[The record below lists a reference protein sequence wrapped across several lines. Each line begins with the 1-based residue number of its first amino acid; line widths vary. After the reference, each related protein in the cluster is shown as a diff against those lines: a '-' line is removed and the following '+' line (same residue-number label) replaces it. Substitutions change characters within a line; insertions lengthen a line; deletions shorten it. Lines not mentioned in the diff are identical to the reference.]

1 MSQSQKLPI
10 QLTGEQQAVLEGI
23 VRRFEQAWFRGERP
37 VIEKFVPQELE
48 AGLRRAI
55 LVELVHIDRE
65 MSRKAVGKALPADE
79 YIARFPELSSETG
92 LFQSDVATEIVQSRH
107 EEKPRKRRSRP
118 GSRTAHLSAVMP
130 GTVLGGTYV
139 IQDMISV
146 GGMGMVFKAEHVR
159 MKRPVAIKMLRPSLM
174 EDRSMVAR
182 FQREAVAVAKLVHP
196 NIVVAYDALEID
208 DNHYL
213 VMEFVE
219 GVDLAKYIKEH
230 GPLPVETAVSY
241 ILQAAQGMQ
250 YAHRQGLIHRD
261 IKPANLM
268 LDVNGT
274 IKILDMGLARLRKG
288 ISHATSADDGTAL
301 TGLADVMGT
310 IDFMSPEQSIDSH
323 HVGRSADVYSLGCTL
338 YFLLTRHPVY
348 GGPSIVGR
356 ILAHREA
363 PIPSLCDARAE
374 APAELDAIFRR
385 MVAKT
390 REERYRSMTPLI
402 ADLKNWCAGGPP
414 NSGSA

>member
-1 MSQSQKLPI
+1 MSESKNLPV
-10 QLTGEQQAVLEGI
+10 QLTDEQQVVLEGI
-23 VRRFEQAWFRGERP
+23 VRRFEQVWFRGERP
-37 VIEKFVPQELE
+37 VIEKFVPLELE
-48 AGLRRAI
+48 ARLRRAI

-65 MSRKAVGKALPADE
+65 MSRKTGGNALRADE

-92 LFQSDVATEIVQSRH
+92 LLQGDIATEVAHGQPDD
-107 EEKPRKRRSRP
+107 KPAKRRPRP
-118 GSRTAHLSAVMP
+118 GSRTAHLSTVMP
-130 GTVLGGTYV
+130 GTILGGAYV

-146 GGMGMVFKAEHVR
+146 GGMGMVFKAEHRR
-159 MKRPVAIKMLRPSLM
+159 MQRTVAVKMLRPSLM
-174 EDRSMVAR
+174 EDRGMVAR
-182 FQREAVAVAKLVHP
+182 FQREAVAVAKLTHP
-196 NIVVAYDALEID
+196 NIVAAYDALEID
-208 DNHYL
+208 NNHFL
-213 VMEFVE
+213 VMEYVQ
-219 GVDLAKYIKEH
+219 GVDLASYIKQH

-241 ILQAAQGMQ
+241 ILQAACGMQ

-268 LDVNGT
+268 LDINGT

-288 ISHATSADDGTAL
+288 INHATSADDGTAL

-338 YFLLTRHPVY
+338 HFLLTRNPVY
-348 GGPSIVGR
+348 GGPSVVGR

-363 PIPSLCDARAE
+363 PIPSLCEARAE
-374 APAELDAIFRR
+374 VPAELDAIFRK

-402 ADLKNWCAGGPP
+402 ADLNNWCSGGAAP
-414 NSGSA
+414 NPS